1 MSCFKNS
8 FLIKVLKRVIMT
20 VYTTFA
26 KAFERYSYASFFS
39 CVVTDFVWSFQ
50 NRTLYA
56 NPTSRELKRKNLERK
71 RNQAHERNMDEC
83 ELLHLEV
90 QIYIYMSRI
99 SYYFHCFYKTFCF
112 IQLFAN
118 VAPINNIIP
127 TSYSHI
133 IVVTL
138 AILYIRSY
146 SIVKILI

>member
-20 VYTTFA
+20 VYTSFA

-39 CVVTDFVWSFQ
+39 SVVTDFVWSFQ

-83 ELLHLEV
+83 ELLHFEV
-90 QIYIYMSRI
+90 QIYIYICLAYRI
-99 SYYFHCFYKTFCF
+99 IFIVFIRRFVSFNYFPMLHLLIT
-112 IQLFAN
+112 LF
-118 VAPINNIIP
+118 P
-127 TSYSHI
+127 
-133 IVVTL
+133 L
-138 AILYIRSY
+138 AIL
-146 SIVKILI
+146 VL